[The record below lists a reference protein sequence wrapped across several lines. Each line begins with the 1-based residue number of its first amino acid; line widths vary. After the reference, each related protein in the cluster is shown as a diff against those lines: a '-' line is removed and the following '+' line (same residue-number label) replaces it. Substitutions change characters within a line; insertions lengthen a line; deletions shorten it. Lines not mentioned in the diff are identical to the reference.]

1 MGLADRLSAGR
12 GQEQGGGPQLAMREG
27 DGRKLAFEVGGDSS
41 VQEKQLR
48 AARRWHLAWVAIV
61 ITSFS
66 RRHVGDPFRCGMNES
81 IESFSLFSFSISS
94 FCSKKPGSIKVA
106 TMVGIFARRRLDIE
120 RPCAI

>member
-48 AARRWHLAWVAIV
+48 AARRWHLAWIA
-61 ITSFS
+61 TSF
-66 RRHVGDPFRCGMNES
+66 GPW
-81 IESFSLFSFSISS
+81 
-94 FCSKKPGSIKVA
+94 
-106 TMVGIFARRRLDIE
+106 
-120 RPCAI
+120 